1 VSALAAA
8 VLAASLGAASPG
20 AALPAVAPPP
30 PVDAPA
36 LAARCARGF
45 PAECRDLGRAR
56 LAGAGVP
63 RDERA
68 GVAHVLA
75 ACEMGEPSA
84 CADLG
89 VLHAVGRG
97 LPQSDE
103 RAVALSRRAC
113 DQGAALACSNLG
125 ALLAEGVGGPPPKG
139 APGEEPGGPMLRLFR
154 KACEAGVPEGCANL
168 GTAHAGGTLAV
179 RDVRLAARELRRGCE
194 RGLGL
199 ACHRLAALVEERPE
213 LAPDLGP
220 SVLRARACQDG
231 AAPACAAV
239 GERTPAPTARTPAAR
254 LLDDPRAFALGIPGF
269 GGFSAGELSAR
280 GRIGAR
286 PRRALADLRRPS
298 EALQAAVPEPLRA
311 RLGVDGP
318 AAPGAA
324 EGALAATG
332 GDPAVALLL
341 ALRRPQLGQCY
352 EATRTAPAQRTEV
365 FATLFLDGDGR
376 PAELRA
382 AGQPADGGLEEC
394 VRGVLEGWDFPS
406 SAEGFTGPFLVRFEY
421 EEAPGRAPE
430 FAAPGGLRPGLRD
443 PACVERRLRVP
454 AEYGGSTGSV
464 TVKLA
469 VNERG
474 APGLVHALGPV
485 PDAILEA
492 VDLAVHGCSWTPGGD
507 ADGRPLPMWTT
518 LTVRIDGR

>member
-1 VSALAAA
+1 VLALAAA
-8 VLAASLGAASPG
+8 ALLAASPA
-20 AALPAVAPPP
+20 AALPPISPAPA
-30 PVDAPA
+30 VDAAA

-56 LAGAGVP
+56 LAGAAVA
-63 RDERA
+63 RDERV
-68 GVAHVLA
+68 GVAYALA
-75 ACEMGEPSA
+75 ACEMGEPAA

-103 RAVALSRRAC
+103 RALALSRRAC

-125 ALLAEGVGGPPPKG
+125 ALLAEGVGGAAPKG

-194 RGLGL
+194 QGLGL
-199 ACHRLAALVEERPE
+199 ACQRLASLVEERRE
-213 LAPDLGP
+213 LAPDLAP
-220 SVLRARACQDG
+220 AALRARACQDG
-231 AAPACAAV
+231 IAPACAAV
-239 GERTPAPTARTPAAR
+239 GQRTPAPTARTPAAR
-254 LLDDPRAFALGIPGF
+254 LVDDPRAFALGIPGF
-269 GGFSAGELSAR
+269 GGFSAGELAAR
-280 GRIGAR
+280 GRGGAR
-286 PRRALADLRRPS
+286 PRRALADLRRPA
-298 EALQAAVPEPLRA
+298 EALQAAVPEALRP

-318 AAPGAA
+318 VAPGA
-324 EGALAATG
+324 EGTGAIAAAG
-332 GDPAVALLL
+332 GDTAVAVLL

-352 EATRTAPAQRTEV
+352 EAARASPGQRTEV

-376 PAELRA
+376 PTELRA
-382 AGQPADGGLEEC
+382 AGQPADAGLEEC
-394 VRGVLEGWDFPS
+394 VRGVVEGWDFPS
-406 SAEGFTGPFLVRFEY
+406 SPEGVTGPFLVRFEY
-421 EEAPGRAPE
+421 EELPGRAPE
-430 FAAPGGLRPGLRD
+430 YAPPGGLRPALRE

-454 AEYGGSTGSV
+454 ADYRGSTGSV

-474 APGLVHALGPV
+474 APALVHALGPV
-485 PDAILEA
+485 PDGILEA
-492 VDLAVHGCSWTPGGD
+492 VDLAVRGCKWTPGGD
-507 ADGRPLPMWTT
+507 ADGRPLPIWTT
-518 LTVRIDGR
+518 LTVRVDGR